1 MEPATLELATIDSA
15 TKHLAKIVHST
26 LDSTSMVPA
35 TIDLETIETATVY
48 FSTMYSATLD
58 HEAMDPAM
66 VAQQRWI

>member
-35 TIDLETIETATVY
+35 TIDLETMETTIMYFAT
-48 FSTMYSATLD
+48 MHSATLD
-58 HEAMDPAM
+58 HEDMDPAT
-66 VAQQRWI
+66 VAPQRWI